1 MIEVMGENYYIDLDE
16 IEKYVDLTDPVDYSG
31 SSEMKVNIIKYE
43 MVKLLIEVVL
53 AEDLEPVDNLGLK
66 KSKMNATVPF
76 KLAFNSLL
84 NKKFIKHF

>member
-16 IEKYVDLTDPVDYSG
+16 IEKYVDMTDPLEYSG
-31 SSEMKVNIIKYE
+31 SSEMKINIIKYE

-76 KLAFNSLL
+76 KLAWS
-84 NKKFIKHF
+84 NKH